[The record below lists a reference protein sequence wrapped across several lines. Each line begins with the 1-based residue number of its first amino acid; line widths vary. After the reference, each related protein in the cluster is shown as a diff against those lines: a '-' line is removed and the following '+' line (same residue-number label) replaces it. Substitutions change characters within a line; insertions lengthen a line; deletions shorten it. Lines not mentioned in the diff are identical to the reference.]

1 MRARGFWGVALLA
14 AATFAQA
21 APEPLRAEHAAWVLD
36 ALTRYCLAHHADFPA
51 LDRDVLANDP
61 GAAPVSKADIASL
74 IAEADD
80 EPRGWALR
88 RENSLLW
95 LTYSPER
102 SCEVSGRT
110 LDRAALIAHVTGN
123 VQSFKPH
130 SFEFAGLEFTTMRF
144 GRKSPYPGAMMVIV
158 TDAGSNGQFSFRT
171 SFVPAPEV
179 RRILAEFKRQ

>member
-1 MRARGFWGVALLA
+1 MRARCLGGIALLA
-14 AATFAQA
+14 AATLAQA
-21 APEPLRAEHAAWVLD
+21 APEPLRAEHSSWVLD
-36 ALTRYCLAHHADFPA
+36 ALTRYCLAHHEDFPA

-61 GAAPVSKADIASL
+61 GAAPASKADIASL

-102 SCEVSGRT
+102 SCAVSGRT
-110 LDRAALIAHVTGN
+110 LDRKALIEHVVAN
-123 VQSFKPH
+123 VRSFKPH
-130 SFEFAGLEFTTMRF
+130 SFDFAGLEFTTMRF
-144 GRKSPYPGAMMVIV
+144 GRKSQYPGAMLIII

-171 SFVPAPEV
+171 SFVPAVEV
-179 RRILAEFKRQ
+179 RRIVAEFKRQ